1 MGFDLFRLNSFG
13 FKSNCLPAGK
23 YFLGIIL
30 CFFAALGFAN
40 SDEATEPQ
48 KVSSIS
54 GVLETERQLLAGF
67 YALQNL
73 QIEQAIEHFSGLS
86 DSAPN
91 YKLAKMLKADLLA
104 IRSGQKLS
112 EQAFRVHYPKT
123 IAALKNEARVRWQF
137 SESSEIYIPP
147 LEKFVLKSADQPY
160 VVFVDIANRRLHLYH
175 QHNQHW
181 LKLEDFYISVG
192 GKGTGKLREG
202 DRRTPL
208 GVYLISDAIEQGRLP
223 DFYGSGALPINYPN
237 LWDRTQKRT
246 GSGIWL
252 HGVPS
257 DTYARNPNASR
268 GCVVLTND
276 AMSTL
281 MQTYALPLSTPVIL
295 WDSQKQSLSKIQTIS
310 NETLLSSLRSKMAD
324 VSPGVDW
331 SSVSVYRYPNEE
343 GLYLVTFQTKQNG
356 YLQHQYWRTQQSHHS
371 IERYQWLL
379 AVEANEP
386 IEIKYEFK

>member
-1 MGFDLFRLNSFG
+1 MF
-13 FKSNCLPAGK
+13 NCLPAGK
-23 YFLGIIL
+23 YFVGIIL

-40 SDEATEPQ
+40 SGEVSELHEVTELH

-54 GVLETERQLLAGF
+54 GVQETERQLLAGF

-73 QIEQAIEHFSGLS
+73 QIEQAVEHFSGLA

-104 IRSGQKLS
+104 IQSGQKLS

-137 SESSEIYIPP
+137 SESSEVYTPP
-147 LEKFVLKSADQPY
+147 LEKFLLKSASQPY
-160 VVFVDIANRRLHLYH
+160 VVFVDIASRRLHLYR
-175 QHNQHW
+175 QYNQQW

-237 LWDRTQKRT
+237 LWDRTQNRT

-281 MQTYALPLSTPVIL
+281 MEAHALPLSTPVIL
-295 WDSQKQSLSKIQTIS
+295 WDSQKQSLPKIQMMS
-310 NETLLSSLRSKMAD
+310 SEALLSSLKSKVTD
-324 VSPGVDW
+324 TSPEVDW
-331 SSVSVYRYPNEE
+331 NTVSVYRYPNEE

-371 IERYQWLL
+371 INQYQWSL
-379 AVEANEP
+379 AAEAKEP